1 MKNIIL
7 TLLSIPKV
15 GRKSVDYFIKSIK
28 EVPKNENDVV
38 DIFIDIKS
46 NNNKIKVPTL
56 EEVKV
61 AYENANEIVNLSK
74 KQNIEAIDILHKNFP
89 KKLKLI
95 KNAPQVL
102 FYKGNYNAIINE
114 NTLAIIG
121 SRDASKEGQENA
133 YKMADL
139 FAKENYSII
148 SGLAIGC
155 DTHAHNGCLDAKGRT
170 VAVLSSGLN
179 TIYPIKNIELA
190 ERIVDNDGCLLSE
203 YPIGVTSFKNNF
215 VERDRIESGLSLG
228 TIVIEANIKSGSMHT
243 ANFTLEQ
250 KRVLA
255 CFNINKSGN
264 KFLLKNNEVISING
278 KEDISKL
285 KFQLAKVKEI
295 LENKKMRY

>member
-15 GRKSVDYFIKSIK
+15 GRKSVDYFIKYMK
-28 EVPKNENDVV
+28 EVPKNENDIV
-38 DIFIDIKS
+38 DIFIDIK
-46 NNNKIKVPTL
+46 NDNNKIKVPTL

-74 KQNIEAIDILHKNFP
+74 KQNIETIDMVIVNLYPF
-89 KKLKLI
+89 
-95 KNAPQVL
+95 
-102 FYKGNYNAIINE
+102 FE
-114 NTLAIIG
+114 N
-121 SRDASKEGQENA
+121 
-133 YKMADL
+133 L

-155 DTHAHNGCLDAKGRT
+155 DTYAHQGCLDANGMT

-190 ERIVDNDGCLLSE
+190 ERIVDNNGCLLSE
-203 YPIGVTSFKNNF
+203 YPIGVASFKNNF

-243 ANFTLEQ
+243 ANFTLKQ
-250 KRVLA
+250 KRALA
-255 CFNINKSGN
+255 CLNINKSGN

-278 KEDISKL
+278 KEDVTKI
-285 KFQLAKVKEI
+285 KFQLEKVKEI
-295 LENKKMRY
+295 LENKK

>member
-15 GRKSVDYFIKSIK
+15 GRKSVDYFIKYMK
-28 EVPKNENDVV
+28 EVPKNENDIV

-46 NNNKIKVPTL
+46 DNNKIKVPTL

-74 KQNIEAIDILHKNFP
+74 KQNIETIDILHKKFP
-89 KKLKLI
+89 KKVKLI
-95 KNAPQVL
+95 ENAPQVL

-133 YKMADL
+133 YKMAYL

-155 DTHAHNGCLDAKGRT
+155 DTYAHQGCLDANGMT

-190 ERIVDNDGCLLSE
+190 ERIVDNNGCLLSE
-203 YPIGVTSFKNNF
+203 YPIGVASFKNNF

-243 ANFTLEQ
+243 ANFTLKQ
-250 KRVLA
+250 KRALA
-255 CFNINKSGN
+255 CLNINKSGN

-278 KEDISKL
+278 KEDVTKI
-285 KFQLAKVKEI
+285 KFQLEKVKEI
-295 LENKKMRY
+295 LENKK